1 MATSKRFS
9 VTGSS
14 LFNGKTKIRFATD
27 GARVKKLVKDG
38 HTEIKLIDLPSEMT
52 KPEIAQY
59 LSDIGFGADRPEVVA
74 AIKDLARKNKVSLT
88 SGTQTATAAT
98 VDADAVTA

>member
-74 AIKDLARKNKVSLT
+74 AIKDLARKNKVSLI

>member
-27 GARVKKLVKDG
+27 GARVKKLIKDG

-52 KPEIAQY
+52 KPEIARY

-74 AIKDLARKNKVSLT
+74 AIQDLARKNKVLLA
-88 SGTQTATAAT
+88 SGTLTATAAT

>member
-1 MATSKRFS
+1 MATSKRFT

-14 LFNGKTKIRFATD
+14 LFNGQTKIRFATD
-27 GARVKKLVKDG
+27 GARVKKLIKDG
-38 HTEIKLIDLPSEMT
+38 HTEINLIDLPREMT

-59 LSDIGFGADRPEVVA
+59 LSDIGFGADRPEVTA
-74 AIKDLARKNKVSLT
+74 AIKDLARKNKVLL
-88 SGTQTATAAT
+88 SGTPTATAAT

>member
-14 LFNGKTKIRFATD
+14 LFNGRTKIRFATD

-59 LSDIGFGADRPEVVA
+59 LSDIGFGADSPEVVA
-74 AIKDLARKNKVSLT
+74 AIRDLARKNKVSLV
-88 SGTQTATAAT
+88 SETQTATAAT

>member
-88 SGTQTATAAT
+88 SGTLTATAAT

>member
-59 LSDIGFGADRPEVVA
+59 LSDIGFGADSPEVVA

>member
-1 MATSKRFS
+1 MATDKRFS

-38 HTEIKLIDLPSEMT
+38 HTEIDLIDLPREMT
-52 KPEIAQY
+52 KAEIAQY
-59 LSDIGFGADRPEVVA
+59 LNEIGFGATRPAVVA
-74 AIKDLARKNKVSLT
+74 AIQDLARKNKVSLD
-88 SGTQTATAAT
+88 SGTQQAT
-98 VDADAVTA
+98 DEMSDVTAVAV

>member
-14 LFNGKTKIRFATD
+14 LFNGRTKIRFATD

-59 LSDIGFGADRPEVVA
+59 LSDIGFGADSPEVVA
-74 AIKDLARKNKVSLT
+74 AIRDLARKNKVSLT
-88 SGTQTATAAT
+88 SGTPTATAAT